1 MRDPPSQKG
10 LSMRNQNLVFLV
22 LALAAPALAEP
33 YGPFNL
39 DGGKIS
45 CNDDRGPEIKK
56 TQVYAAPGDR
66 FFVEKAIS
74 VSTISGWGKAHS
86 CQLTDVKKKS
96 IQAKTDYGQ
105 ISVDVV
111 YEFSVYAHADCGSGV
126 LANSGGKTASIECS
140 VSAEMQKYTNQ

>member
-1 MRDPPSQKG
+1 VKK
-10 LSMRNQNLVFLV
+10 QNSLLLLFT
-22 LALAAPALAEP
+22 LAASALAEP

-39 DGGKIS
+39 DGGKIA

-56 TQVYAAPGDR
+56 TQVYAAPADR

-96 IQAKTDYGQ
+96 IQARTDYGQ

-111 YEFSVYAHADCGSGV
+111 YEFSVFAHADCGSGW
-126 LANSGGKTASIECS
+126 ANNMSGKTASIECS